1 MNTHTQLVDLI
12 SESMAKTGIL
22 EGLYVK
28 ESPTSKNALIWGPLI
43 IEDDR
48 PSLLLIPEDRDWAA
62 LGKRKEK
69 PFGYKRIP
77 LLSSC
82 IGKKRSLIFSY

>member
-1 MNTHTQLVDLI
+1 M
-12 SESMAKTGIL
+12 
-22 EGLYVK
+22 K
-28 ESPTSKNALIWGPLI
+28 ESPTSKNVLIWGPLI

-77 LLSSC
+77 LVFPYWKKKKFDFFILSNYPYTVN
-82 IGKKRSLIFSY
+82 GLD